1 MNRKFGC
8 YFSSSSSPECP
19 LSSSY
24 NGGRLLLSA
33 ITIITIALLVLLP
46 SPSSL
51 FSFYVNVSD
60 FVAFASPS
68 SSPPSVRES
77 VTTTVP
83 VPPPPPPPPPPSIS
97 PKSSQSQIQENA
109 AVGSSSDDN
118 FQLPDGYIIEPFL
131 SNLSMPTSIVVDS
144 SDGTLYVAESI
155 MKYNDDNNISNIASS
170 SSFSSSS
177 PVSFLPQQQLL
188 EPQVRIV
195 KADISD
201 DDDDDNSIT
210 IDVSDNDSLITS
222 TVLNWPVIDMEIRSE
237 KHTS

>member
-8 YFSSSSSPECP
+8 YFSSSSSSPECSP
-19 LSSSY
+19 SSSY
-24 NGGRLLLSA
+24 NGGRLLLSKV
-33 ITIITIALLVLLP
+33 TIITIALLVLLP
-46 SPSSL
+46 LPSSL
-51 FSFYVNVSD
+51 FSFYVNVND

-68 SSPPSVRES
+68 SSSVSES
-77 VTTTVP
+77 VTTIVP

-97 PKSSQSQIQENA
+97 SESSQSQIQENA
-109 AVGSSSDDN
+109 AGGPSSDDN

-155 MKYNDDNNISNIASS
+155 MKYNDDNNIGSIASS
-170 SSFSSSS
+170 SSSSSS

-201 DDDDDNSIT
+201 DDDDDN
-210 IDVSDNDSLITS
+210 DDNDD
-222 TVLNWPVIDMEIRSE
+222 N
-237 KHTS
+237 